1 MTVVVYTQ
9 PNCPPCKM
17 VLRLL
22 EAEGIPFEERPAADH
37 LDFLASIGARSAPV
51 IIDED
56 GKAIFGFIPDQLR
69 RLNQ

>member
-1 MTVVVYTQ
+1 MTVIVFTQ

-22 EAEGIPFEERPAADH
+22 TAEGIAFEERPAADH
-37 LDFLASIGARSAPV
+37 LDYLASIGARSAPV
-51 IIDED
+51 IVD
-56 GKAIFGFIPDQLR
+56 GDHIIHGFVPDQLR